1 MLLPSLVTAVIQ
13 EVGGET
19 GCHNDPRLLRGARL
33 YARLLRQTPFFVKKE
48 NRIRLT
54 VDCRNANALFAAP
67 PSVELLSGDGLSLIE
82 VDSSGFL
89 HGESLGLH
97 CGCGDVA
104 GCFHRMRL
112 SGEIRHFFSA
122 GQGFE
127 QVPQDDRD

>member
-1 MLLPSLVTAVIQ
+1 MK
-13 EVGGET
+13 
-19 GCHNDPRLLRGARL
+19 
-33 YARLLRQTPFFVKKE
+33 KKE

-54 VDCRNANALFAAP
+54 VDCRKAKPLFALP

-112 SGEIRHFFSA
+112 SGEIRHFFCWP
-122 GQGFE
+122 GGIE
-127 QVPQDDRD
+127 KVPQDDRD